1 MVKNFSSFMT
11 QHLNLALTK
20 LCSCILLTR
29 TDGNRYGFTTHDKM
43 LVIDNVRYEPAA
55 SFRRTDLANNL
66 NLDLDN
72 VSAEG
77 LLSSSTITADDL
89 RAGRWDYA
97 TYRIFQVNWSD
108 LTMGDKKDMTGHLGQ
123 VTVNR
128 QTFIA
133 ELLGLVEAYT
143 ISIGEI
149 TQPGC
154 RANLGDQRCK
164 VDLVGGS
171 PSLTVTGT
179 ITTDYGDFFT
189 IADSSRTEADTYF
202 SEGVI
207 TFTSGDANGLAYEL
221 KIYTQ
226 SGGVMVTKTPIAYN
240 VAGATYSM
248 HAGCDK
254 QRTTCRDRFSN
265 VINFRGEPWLRG
277 NDAMV
282 QVGRH
287 S

>member
-1 MVKNFSSFMT
+1 MVRNFSTPMQ
-11 QHLNLALTK
+11 QHLNQALSK

-29 TDGNRYGFTTHDKM
+29 ADGNLYGFTTHDRSLTIGEVVYQAGFK
-43 LVIDNVRYEPAA
+43 
-55 SFRRTDLANNL
+55 RTDLASNL

-72 VSAEG
+72 VSTEG
-77 LLSSSTITADDL
+77 ILSLTGITADEV
-89 RAGRWDYA
+89 RAGRWDYCA
-97 TYRIFQVNWSD
+97 FRIFQVNWSD
-108 LTMGDKKDMTGHLGQ
+108 LTMGDKKDMSGHVGQ
-123 VTVNR
+123 LTMKR

-143 ISIGEI
+143 MGIGKI

-154 RANLGDQRCK
+154 RANLGDQQCK

-189 IADSSRTEADTYF
+189 IGDSSRTEADTYF

-207 TFTSGDANGLAYEL
+207 EFTSGEALGLRYEL
-221 KIYTQ
+221 KSYVQ
-226 SGGVMVTKTPIAYN
+226 SGGIMITKTPIGYN
-240 VAGATYSM
+240 VAGSTYSM

-265 VINFRGEPWLRG
+265 VANFDGEPWLRG
-277 NDAMV
+277 NDSMV